1 MPTPNDLTQLKHAFQ
16 LQPIRSSHTFLHVQ
30 SFSSHFE
37 TKAEVKG
44 YLVSVLNNQSET
56 AYGKC
61 ERFYCK
67 RLLE

>member
-1 MPTPNDLTQLKHAFQ
+1 ML
-16 LQPIRSSHTFLHVQ
+16 